1 VPAAPLL
8 SRRCQKAEAP
18 PGIAP
23 NRSRSCGIKAS
34 TVPLLTVLDDTDTD
48 QLLEKLR
55 LVHGEPRFDIA
66 PELTRRP
73 ARNGVLAG
81 SR

>member
-1 VPAAPLL
+1 MARQLDLVW
-8 SRRCQKAEAP
+8 EM
-18 PGIAP
+18 
-23 NRSRSCGIKAS
+23 
-34 TVPLLTVLDDTDTD
+34 PLLTVLDDTDTD

-55 LVHGEPRFDIA
+55 RVHGEPRFDVA
-66 PELTRRP
+66 PELTRRR

>member
-1 VPAAPLL
+1 MPTLL
-8 SRRCQKAEAP
+8 DFVWEM
-18 PGIAP
+18 
-23 NRSRSCGIKAS
+23 
-34 TVPLLTVLDDTDTD
+34 PLLTVLDDTDTD

-73 ARNGVLAG
+73 ARNGILAG